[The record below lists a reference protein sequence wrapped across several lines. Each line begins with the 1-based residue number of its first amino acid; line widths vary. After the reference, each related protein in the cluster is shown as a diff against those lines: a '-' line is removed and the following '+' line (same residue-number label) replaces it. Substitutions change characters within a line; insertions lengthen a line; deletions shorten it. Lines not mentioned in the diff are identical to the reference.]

1 MRFTGVKIRQF
12 GKLKEKEI
20 SFAPGINVIY
30 GENESGKSTL
40 HAFLRAML
48 FGMKRGRGRASRQ
61 DMFSRC
67 EPWENPGNYGG
78 ILRFES
84 GGKEFRLTRRFARND
99 QREELVCETDGE
111 RLDPEKGDLEILFGE
126 VSQTVFDNT
135 VSVGQLKYRTEE
147 GLSQALQNYMANY
160 RESGDGML
168 DVKRALDILKK
179 RRREEEEKKRQEQ
192 QGLIRRQRELE
203 DQIAYREE
211 EISRLMEQECQE
223 KERLCALEA
232 EPAGRRQNGREGEE
246 NREEAEPSFG
256 KKGWLYGAVPGILL
270 LLFFFFFLPLPVWM
284 KAVSLL
290 AVLFLGAAGGG
301 LIYRKKKKEEAER
314 LRRGRAKRAEEARQR
329 EEEME
334 RKTRR
339 ARLEGSLQKIGETL
353 EEKRTERENLQADY
367 EECLEKRNQ
376 ISEQDQV
383 LEGIRLAH
391 GRIEKLAAEHQ
402 NRYGGRLQKRISEI
416 MGELT
421 GGKYG
426 TVVLEEGFCPVLHT
440 GDYSLTLDQVSQG
453 TAEQLYFALRMAAG
467 EILCEEELPLILD
480 EMFAMYDQKRLEAAL
495 RWLAEHKKQVIL
507 FTCQTREEETLRRL
521 GIAYHRVYL

>member
-20 SFAPGINVIY
+20 SFVPGINVIY

-61 DMFSRC
+61 DLFSRC
-67 EPWENPGNYGG
+67 EPWENPGTYGG

-99 QREELVCETDGE
+99 PGEELVCETDGE

-203 DQIAYREE
+203 DQIAYREQ
-211 EISRLMEQECQE
+211 EISRLMEQERQE
-223 KERLCALEA
+223 KERLSALEA
-232 EPAGRRQNGREGEE
+232 AGRRRERREGEE
-246 NREEAEPSFG
+246 NQEEAKRSFG
-256 KKGWLYGAVPGILL
+256 KKGWLYGAAAGILL
-270 LLFFFFFLPLPVWM
+270 LFFLLLPLPVWM
-284 KAVSLL
+284 KAASLL
-290 AVLFLGAAGGG
+290 AVLVLGAAGGG
-301 LIYRKKKKEEAER
+301 VIYRKKKKEEAER
-314 LRRGRAKRAEEARQR
+314 IRRSRAKRAEEARQR
-329 EEEME
+329 EAEME
-334 RKTRR
+334 QKTRK

-376 ISEQDQV
+376 ISEQDQI
-383 LEGIRLAH
+383 LEGLRLAYS
-391 GRIEKLAAEHQ
+391 RIEKLAAEHQ
-402 NRYGGRLQKRISEI
+402 SRYGGRLQKRISEI

-495 RWLAEHKKQVIL
+495 LWLAAHKKQVIL
-507 FTCQTREEETLRRL
+507 FTCQNREE
-521 GIAYHRVYL
+521 